1 MYRGKNGKYR
11 CSICSYSNKTTKEM
25 DEHMKDEHPVQAK
38 AYLATQT
45 QKPPRTRSP
54 RPAKSS
60 VASSLLSSGT
70 NAPKFVQRNLPWWG
84 LAPMLSADDIGQPSE
99 SHPVSID
106 QAGETS
112 NVSHPPGEFTFQ
124 VQTLPD
130 NICDD
135 FFPTFPFSFLMNMG
149 LDVIKCRSK
158 EEALMKHKI
167 LSTMPKPHFIRSA
180 CACTLD
186 GAPCVAVEQYQTI
199 SYRAEEHRQSALRA
213 YNQHNTGI
221 QLEISGILH
230 VNLTKLVDV
239 DLLPK
244 YHSIPTHYDSYNTF
258 RKNIGKQCQQICE
271 GADQIIGAEGVKNK
285 EY

>member
-1 MYRGKNGKYR
+1 MSYRSMYRGKNGKYR

-45 QKPPRTRSP
+45 QKPPRTRCP

-70 NAPKFVQRNLPWWG
+70 NAPQVRAEESSMVGPRSHAQ
-84 LAPMLSADDIGQPSE
+84 ADDAGQPSE

-130 NICDD
+130 NIYDD
-135 FFPTFPFSFLMNMG
+135 FFPTFPLSFLMNMG

-186 GAPCVAVEQYQTI
+186 GAPCVAVEQYHTI
-199 SYRAEEHRQSALRA
+199 SYRAEEHGQSALW
-213 YNQHNTGI
+213 
-221 QLEISGILH
+221 
-230 VNLTKLVDV
+230 
-239 DLLPK
+239 
-244 YHSIPTHYDSYNTF
+244 
-258 RKNIGKQCQQICE
+258 
-271 GADQIIGAEGVKNK
+271 
-285 EY
+285 